1 MGQYSEL
8 IGSFIRTGNY
18 PLEANYIFP
27 TEAAL
32 KEFYNQPINKTT
44 LHKGLLKIVANDSE
58 QSLYWVIEKDSEL
71 QFEKLIESVDIIN
84 LTSQLEE
91 LKTRLEE
98 HEEDY
103 ENLVSSVEDLQ
114 IAIDD
119 LAEVVNEDINTLK
132 VLIGITDDQDITEYL
147 NGLPYDSL
155 TSAYN
160 ALQEVKNFL
169 KGYEE
174 GDTLQLVLTNLV
186 NNILG
191 DPLPSEKFRT
201 LRGIEDFSIELR
213 TWIVN
218 AIHNIQT
225 ELDQTQIGVGL
236 SGDGAYNA
244 DKETYLLKN
253 ATSVMNA
260 LKILDAALQQLL
272 THPENLLSK
281 DTSNNIIVKDNGLF
295 FSISTDYENGILTV
309 NVNGEPKYTHD
320 LGLSAIVEESY
331 YDSTTENIVIIF
343 KLHSGEVQRVEIPAD
358 KLITEWDVEETAT
371 VSLNRE
377 RVIDGA
383 DILTANVKISKDSG
397 NKLEVKE
404 DGLFSTGGGNAVD
417 VFPDLNLDG
426 LIKAEDKGS
435 YLHYNIQYNNLN
447 FYFREHI
454 EELQKAI
461 DSGNLMYLKDSQGGR
476 YYILGHSFEKQTVE
490 DFVPELDD
498 KDEPIL
504 GEDGQPIG
512 TYIPREILQ
521 PFLTFSY
528 GRVEDTPNIDNF
540 IVNTQTCRPN
550 GIKIQ
555 TQPLIIAQCSFN
567 LPWFWMDSDG
577 NEVKASF
584 KLNQLSSEL
593 KAFYGNW
600 NNILQEGIPVTVY
613 DPTRY
618 LNYPCTYTPGEYT
631 DDEGVIHGY
640 ILTVTIPEGS
650 GKIAGK
656 YSFSVMGDTMTFIDM
671 APLNQVITIS
681 GPDNYPIYFDFS
693 SLQSYAAMDVMLNQ
707 DFSISGNMEKLRIGE
722 LLSKYTMQIK
732 YSIYNEPASPR
743 YAKCTQVALE
753 AEELRIRFE
762 VAFEYVYNSSGQRTI
777 IVDATI
783 PITKDPIS
791 TLTITAVTDTYTG
804 QNPHSTLIT
813 NDSRFYQGSI
823 HGIWNE
829 IGSSL
834 TPFSI
839 YESGYCISQI
849 PWFTCINSMQIPVL
863 NVSPAFDDE
872 GNLNPEY
879 VFRYYTAMGLYEGR
893 MSTTPEYNTSQG
905 DVYYIEVTPISTAN
919 VRILSQD
926 EYDVIDPKD
935 DNTLYVIP

>member
-18 PLEANYIFP
+18 SLEANYIFP

-295 FSISTDYENGILTV
+295 FSISTDYKNGILTV

-331 YDSTTENIVIIF
+331 YDSTIEKIVILF
-343 KLHSGEVQRVEIPAD
+343 KLHSGEVQRVEIPAE
-358 KLITEWDVEETAT
+358 KLITEWT
-371 VSLNRE
+371 VSDTSTITLEKE
-377 RVIDGA
+377 RVIEGPN
-383 DILTANVKISKDSG
+383 ILTAAVKISKDSG

-417 VFPDLNLDG
+417 VFPDLILDG
-426 LIKAEDKGS
+426 LIKVKDKGS
-435 YLHYNIQYNNLN
+435 YHSYDIKYDTLN
-447 FYFREHI
+447 SYFKEHI

-461 DSGNLMYLKDSQGGR
+461 DSGNLMYLKDSQDRR
-476 YYILGHSFEKQTVE
+476 YYILGHSFEKQTVTE
-490 DFVPELDD
+490 EIPELDD
-498 KDEPIL
+498 EGNPIL
-504 GEDGQPIG
+504 DENGEHIM
-512 TYIPREILQ
+512 TTISREILQ

-528 GRVEDTPNIDNF
+528 GRAEDTPNIDNL
-540 IVNTQTCRPN
+540 IVNTQTYRPS

-555 TQPLIIAQCSFN
+555 TQPLTIAECDFDLSR
-567 LPWFWMDSDG
+567 FWMDQDG
-577 NEVKASF
+577 NEVNASF
-584 KLNQLSSEL
+584 SLIQLDPEL
-593 KAFYGNW
+593 ETLYDNW
-600 NNILQEGIPVTVY
+600 NNVLQEGIPVTVY
-613 DPTRY
+613 DPTQN
-618 LNYPCTYTPGEYT
+618 LSYPCTYTPGEYT
-631 DDEGVIHGY
+631 DDDGNVRGY
-640 ILTVTIPEGS
+640 ILTVTVPEGS

-656 YSFSVMGDTMTFIDM
+656 YSFSVMGNTMTFIDM
-671 APLNQVITIS
+671 APLNQTITIS
-681 GPDNYPIYFDFS
+681 DEYDGGLVFLFHEMTPGSLYYVKADQDIFNYFLDRF
-693 SLQSYAAMDVMLNQ
+693 L
-707 DFSISGNMEKLRIGE
+707 K
-722 LLSKYTMQIK
+722 KYNIQIK
-732 YSIYNEPASPR
+732 YGGSQDHDIS
-743 YAKCTQVALE
+743 YAKCTQVG
-753 AEELRIRFE
+753 IVNQDYGGQFGVIGVKFE
-762 VAFEYVYNSSGQRTI
+762 VANLWNGNNSSTM
-777 IVDATI
+777 IVEAYIKEDGDQYLLEIKRVLDA
-783 PITKDPIS
+783 
-791 TLTITAVTDTYTG
+791 YTG
-804 QNPHSTLIT
+804 KYAHSILIPGD
-813 NDSRFYQGSI
+813 NRFFVGSSN
-823 HGIWNE
+823 GVLEE
-829 IGSSL
+829 IGQSL
-834 TPFSI
+834 TPFNI
-839 YESGYCISQI
+839 YESGYCISLSKQ
-849 PWFTCINSMQIPVL
+849 FSCIGSMQIPVL
-863 NVSPAFDDE
+863 DVNPAFDDV

-905 DVYYIEVTPISTAN
+905 NVYYIEVTPISTAN

-926 EYDVIDPKD
+926 EYDGIDPKD